1 MSGAVATFAFGVFAL
16 DSDRFE
22 LRRNGRV
29 VPMQRQVFQALGYL
43 LRHRDRVVSKEELLR
58 EAWPGVVV
66 THGAVSQVISLA
78 RKAVDD
84 DGDKQ
89 AVIQTV
95 RGLGFRF
102 VAEARER
109 GVRPSETMRA
119 AAHGLVGRASELER
133 LRERFAA
140 ADGGAG
146 GVILVQGQAG
156 VGKTTLV
163 EHLTTEASGWGARTL
178 WGRCQ
183 EGEGSEPFAM
193 WSATLH
199 ALWELRPPE
208 ITADRLLDV
217 ERLLPSLPTS
227 GPRGTA
233 RGSSE
238 GAGTRF
244 RAFEVVASLLR
255 HASRHQPIV
264 IALEDLHAADE
275 PSLLLL
281 EYLASE
287 LPTTRVLAL
296 ATFRDSESGPL
307 ERLVSALGDAPRL
320 QLDGLSPDEVA
331 GWLEQRLGRK
341 PQSAVL
347 EAVMDVTGGNPLVV
361 GELLRALQTRGG
373 LEHAA
378 PVLDS
383 FRVPDHVSQ
392 AIRRSLSA
400 LPAETL
406 GLLSLSSVI
415 GNELDV
421 AVLRDAAGV
430 PAERVLAALAPAIKG
445 GRLRE
450 VGVGRYA
457 FAHSVVRE
465 TLYGDLPPDE
475 RARAHRRIADVL
487 SRTPG
492 TAKAELA
499 HHFYLASPA
508 GDAAAAVFH
517 LREAAR
523 EAHQRLAYEDALVL
537 LERARV
543 ALAKAPDPRLDAEL
557 STELGTAFRCA
568 GLAPRA
574 VDSIERAIDLA
585 KAAGDVTL
593 VARAVDE
600 LAATQKNI
608 VDFSVIARLQEAL
621 AMLPAED
628 SVLRASLSARL
639 ALASAFG
646 PDRGA
651 PEALAREA
659 VAMAERLGAERTL
672 AIALHAWR
680 WTYRGDAPAEERL
693 RVARAAVSA
702 ALAARDWSLA
712 CEARIWT
719 IGDLLEL
726 GRKQEFEAELALHLR
741 EAASLRLPWLRLIA
755 ARFGVVTTLLAG
767 RLQEA
772 DRLADETLSM
782 GRAVGDA
789 NATLVYWIEM
799 VALLREQGRL
809 SEIEA
814 FARSVAE
821 FIPWDTT
828 WRSVVVWILAHTGR
842 LDEARQRFDELA
854 RDEFAGIAPDLNYL
868 GAVALLAETSVLL
881 HDGRAGAVLR
891 RKLAALDVKHFVA
904 AGCSLY
910 FGPTAR
916 AIGLIAAD
924 AGELDEAVGELER
937 GLAAAEAMGALG
949 WAART
954 RIELAGVRWS
964 RDASGDRRRAIDE
977 VTVGLDAA
985 RELGMTTLLAEA
997 RALPGELRS
1006 RVRSLRE

>member
-1 MSGAVATFAFGVFAL
+1 MATFAFGVFTL

-22 LRRNGRV
+22 LRRNGRL

-43 LRHRDRVVSKEELLR
+43 LRHRDRVVSKDELLR

-66 THGAVSQVISLA
+66 TQGAVSQVISLA
-78 RKAVDD
+78 RRAVDD

-109 GVRPSETMRA
+109 GARPSETMPAVPHR
-119 AAHGLVGRASELER
+119 LVGRASELER
-133 LRERFAA
+133 LRECFAA

-163 EHLTTEASGWGARTL
+163 EHLTTEAAGWGARTL

-183 EGEGSEPFAM
+183 EGDGSAPFAM

-208 ITADRLLDV
+208 ITADRLIDV
-217 ERLLPSLPTS
+217 ERLFPSLPTS
-227 GPRGTA
+227 GPRGTS
-233 RGSSE
+233 RGPSE

-244 RAFEVVASLLR
+244 RAFEVIASLLR
-255 HASRHQPIV
+255 HAARHRPIV
-264 IALEDLHAADE
+264 LALEDLHAADE

-287 LPTTRVLAL
+287 LSTMRVLVL
-296 ATFRDSESGPL
+296 ATFRDAEPSSEDPL
-307 ERLVSALGDAPRL
+307 GRSVSALRDAPRL
-320 QLDGLSPDEVA
+320 ALDGLAPDEVA
-331 GWLEQRLGRK
+331 GWLEQRLGKK

-373 LEHAA
+373 MDHVA

-383 FRVPDHVSQ
+383 FRVPDLVSQ
-392 AIRRSLSA
+392 AIRRSLAA

-406 GLLSLSSVI
+406 QLLSLSSVV
-415 GNELDV
+415 GSEVEV
-421 AVLRDAAGV
+421 AVLRDVAEL
-430 PAERVLAALAPAIKG
+430 PAERVLAALAPAIKA

-465 TLYGDLPPDE
+465 ALYGDLPPDE
-475 RARAHRRIADVL
+475 RARAHRRIAEVL
-487 SRTPG
+487 LRTPG
-492 TAKAELA
+492 TTKAELA

-508 GDAAAAVFH
+508 GDAAPAVLH

-557 STELGTAFRCA
+557 STELGAAFRCA
-568 GLAPRA
+568 GRAPRA
-574 VDSIERAIDLA
+574 VESIERAIDLA
-585 KAAGDVTL
+585 KAAGDATL
-593 VARAVDE
+593 LARAVDE

-693 RVARAAVSA
+693 RIAREAVST
-702 ALAARDWSLA
+702 ALAAGDWSLA

-726 GRKQEFEAELALHLR
+726 GRRPEFEAELALHQR

-772 DRLADETLSM
+772 DRLADEALSM
-782 GRAVGDA
+782 GRVIGDA

-799 VALLREQGRL
+799 IALLREQGRL

-828 WRSVVVWILAHTGR
+828 WRSVVVWILAQTGR
-842 LDEARQRFDELA
+842 VEEARERFDELA
-854 RDEFAGIAPDLNYL
+854 RDELAGIAPDLNYL

-881 HDGRAGAVLR
+881 HDRAARAVIR
-891 RKLAALDVKHFVA
+891 RKLSTLDVKHFVA

-924 AGELDEAVGELER
+924 AGELDEAVGQLER
-937 GLAAAEAMGALG
+937 GLGAAEAMGALG

-954 RIELAGVRWS
+954 RVELARVRWS
-964 RDASGDRRRAIDE
+964 READGDRRRAVE
-977 VTVGLDAA
+977 ELTSGLDTA
-985 RELGMTTLLAEA
+985 RELGMTALLAEA

-1006 RVRSLRE
+1006 RVRSLRD